1 MKWKQDRRRDPRVRD
16 ELRYHRDRMID
27 DFVASG
33 MDRRAAERRAFMEF
47 GNVTQLEEQVRDA
60 RGRWLADLRNDFRYA
75 VRTLRRSP
83 MFAVVAILSLAL
95 GIGANAAI
103 FSVINAVML
112 RALPVAEP
120 DRLVLI
126 SRLSETGRPLY
137 VPVRFFDLLRD
148 HLTSVSG
155 IAALGT
161 LRQTAIIDGEDEL
174 VNADMV
180 SGSYFDVLGVQ
191 PAAGRLLT
199 PADDVI
205 AVETPAVVISD
216 RFWRRRFGRS
226 ADAIGKSVR
235 LRNRVFTIVGVTPP
249 SFPSIRPDRTPD
261 LVFPLQTVLTDDQR
275 RSMDLNNVMVIAR
288 LAPRATLAQTDA
300 EVQTLYRGF
309 VELQASMD
317 REKDR
322 PVILA
327 QRAAATAAP
336 DGFNPLRYDYSRS
349 FLILMGS
356 VGLVLLLACV
366 NLSGLLLARAAARQR
381 EIAIRLAIGA
391 GRGRLIRQF
400 LTESLLLALLGA
412 GVGLAIAGWLARRL
426 FLLFLNGRDPLM
438 SVSPDW
444 RVVAFTAVVAT
455 ACCFLAGVAPALHA
469 VRASVNPALK
479 EVRGRATGRLGQTL
493 VVLQLSISMVLL
505 VGAALFIGTLVKL
518 QRVERGFD
526 PRGVLIVSVRS
537 AQPYPAA
544 RIQSVHDALMER
556 LRALPGVEAASATLM
571 LPVTGSLWDRTVQVE
586 GYRFRDD
593 ESDAVNF
600 NAIAPD
606 YFKAI
611 GTPFVSGRD
620 FTAADTATSAKVAIV
635 NDSFARYFFAAG
647 EVLGRHVTAAG
658 VTFEVVG
665 VVRDAKYQSLRDEMM
680 RTMYIPQPQRD
691 GTVQP
696 SSYNYLLRVAAG
708 DPLRLV
714 PEVAHVVRNA
724 DPALRLQAARLYTAV
739 IDESIG
745 PERTMA
751 TLGGGFG
758 VLAMLVAA
766 LGMFGLLA
774 FQVARRTNEI
784 GVRLALGAGR
794 GSLIALVLRDV
805 AIMVLCGIAIGSVA
819 AAMTTGIA
827 RSLLFGLTP
836 TQPAVFAA
844 AAGAL
849 AATAIL
855 AAWLPARR
863 AANID
868 PLVALRHE

>member
-1 MKWKQDRRRDPRVRD
+1 MTWRRRQDPRVQD

-27 DFVASG
+27 DFVAAG
-33 MDRRAAERRAFMEF
+33 MDRKAAERRAFLEF
-47 GNVTQLEEQVRDA
+47 GNVAHLEEQVRDV
-60 RGRWLADLRNDFRYA
+60 RGRWLADLGNDLRYA

-83 MFAVVAILSLAL
+83 LFAAVAILSLAL

-103 FSVINAVML
+103 FSVINAIML
-112 RALPVAEP
+112 RSLPVAEP

-137 VPVRFFDLLRD
+137 VPVRLFELLRD
-148 HLTSVSG
+148 NLKSVSG
-155 IAALGT
+155 IAALAT

-180 SGSYFDVLGVQ
+180 SGSYFDVLAVQ

-205 AVETPAVVISD
+205 STETPAVVISD

-226 ADAIGKSVR
+226 ADAIGKAVR
-235 LRNRVFTIVGVTPP
+235 IRNRVFTIVGVTPP
-249 SFPSIRPDRTPD
+249 SFPSLRPDRTPD
-261 LVFPLQTVLTDDQR
+261 LVFPLQPLLTDDQR
-275 RSMDLNNVMVIAR
+275 RSMDLNNVMVMAR

-300 EVQTLYRGF
+300 EVQVLYRGF

-322 PVILA
+322 PAILA

-336 DGFNPLRYDYSRS
+336 DGFNPLRYDYGRS

-391 GRGRLIRQF
+391 SRGRLMRQF
-400 LTESLLLALLGA
+400 LTESLLLASLGA
-412 GVGLAIAGWLARRL
+412 GLGLLIAGWLARQL

-438 SVSPDW
+438 SVAPDW
-444 RVVAFTAVVAT
+444 RVAGFTAAVAA
-455 ACCFLAGVAPALHA
+455 ACCFLAGLAPALHA

-479 EVRGRATGRLGQTL
+479 EVRGRGTGRLGQSL
-493 VVLQLSISMVLL
+493 VVAQLSISMVLL
-505 VGAALFIGTLVKL
+505 VGAALFIGTLLKL

-526 PRGVLIVSVRS
+526 PRGVLIVGVRS

-544 RIQSVHDALMER
+544 RIQAVHDALLQR
-556 LRALPGVEAASATLM
+556 LRALPGVDAASATLM

-600 NAIAPD
+600 NAIAPA

-620 FTAADTATSAKVAIV
+620 FSAADTATSPKVAIV
-635 NDSFARYFFAAG
+635 NDSFARYFFANG
-647 EVLGRHVTAAG
+647 DVLGRHVTAAG

-665 VVRDAKYQSLRDEMM
+665 VVRDAKYQSLRDRVM

-696 SSYNYLLRVAAG
+696 SSYNYLVRVAAG
-708 DPLRLV
+708 DPQRLV
-714 PEVAHVVRNA
+714 PDLPRVVRDA
-724 DPALRLQAARLYTAV
+724 DPALRLQTARLYTAV

-745 PERTMA
+745 TERTMA
-751 TLGGGFG
+751 TLGAAFG
-758 VLAMLVAA
+758 ALAMLVAA

-774 FQVARRTNEI
+774 FQVARRTNEMGI
-784 GVRLALGAGR
+784 RIALGAAR
-794 GSLIALVLRDV
+794 GSLVALVLRDV
-805 AIMVLCGIAIGSVA
+805 VVMVAGGVVVGSVA
-819 AAMTTGIA
+819 AAMTTQVA
-827 RSLLFGLTP
+827 QTLLFGLSP
-836 TQPAVFAA
+836 TQPAVFAIA
-844 AAGAL
+844 AAAL
-849 AATAIL
+849 ALTAIL